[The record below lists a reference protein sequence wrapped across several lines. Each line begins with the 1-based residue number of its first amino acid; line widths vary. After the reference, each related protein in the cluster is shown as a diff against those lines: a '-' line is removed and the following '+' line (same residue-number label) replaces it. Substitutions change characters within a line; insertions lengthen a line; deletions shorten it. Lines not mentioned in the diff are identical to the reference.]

1 MKIVSNSSPL
11 IFFSAIGMLD
21 TLADFD
27 DISIPKAVYEEVI
40 KNDLKGSNEVK
51 HADWIK
57 VVEVEDHESIIF
69 SSTLDAGE
77 SEAIALA
84 IKQNADL
91 ILLDDL
97 AGRRAAT
104 AYGIEVIG
112 TLGLLKVLYQKG
124 RIENMKNVLDKIQKH
139 GFWMSTDLYK
149 KMLKD

>member
-11 IFFSAIGMLD
+11 IFFSAIGMMD
-21 TLADFD
+21 TLADFG
-27 DISIPKAVYEEVI
+27 DISIPEAVYEEVT

-91 ILLDDL
+91 ILMDDL

-124 RIENMKNVLDKIQKH
+124 RIENMKNVLDEIQKH

>member
-21 TLADFD
+21 ILADFG
-27 DISIPKAVYEEVI
+27 DISIPKAVYEEVT
-40 KNDLKGSNEVK
+40 KNDLKGSKEVK
-51 HADWIK
+51 NADWIK
-57 VVEVEDHESIIF
+57 VVEVEKHESVAF
-69 SSTLDAGE
+69 SSALDAGE
-77 SEAIALA
+77 AQAIALA

-97 AGRRAAT
+97 AGRRAAA

-112 TLGLLKVLYQKG
+112 TLGLLKVMYQKG
-124 RIENMKNVLDKIQKH
+124 LIKNMKNVLDELQKH
-139 GFWMSTDLYK
+139 GFWMSTDLYS

>member
-21 TLADFD
+21 TLADFG
-27 DISIPKAVYEEVI
+27 DISIPKAVYEEVT

-51 HADWIK
+51 HAVWIK

-69 SSTLDAGE
+69 SSTLDVGE

-91 ILLDDL
+91 ILMDDL

-124 RIENMKNVLDKIQKH
+124 RIENMKNVLDEIQKH

>member
-21 TLADFD
+21 ILADFG
-27 DISIPKAVYEEVI
+27 DISIPKAVYDEVTN
-40 KNDLKGSNEVK
+40 NDLKGSKEVK
-51 HADWIK
+51 NADWIK
-57 VVEVEDHESIIF
+57 VVEVEEHEYIAF
-69 SSTLDAGE
+69 SSAGE
-77 SEAIALA
+77 AQAIALA

-97 AGRRAAT
+97 AGRRAVA

-112 TLGLLKVLYQKG
+112 TLGLLKVMYRKDL
-124 RIENMKNVLDKIQKH
+124 INNMKYVLDELQKH
-139 GFWMSTDLYK
+139 GFWMSTELYS

>member
-21 TLADFD
+21 ILADFG
-27 DISIPKAVYEEVI
+27 DISIPKAVYEEVT
-40 KNDLKGSNEVK
+40 KNDLKGSNEVE

-57 VVEVEDHESIIF
+57 VVEVEDHESVVF

-77 SEAIALA
+77 AQAIALA

-112 TLGLLKVLYQKG
+112 TLGLVKVLYQKG
-124 RIENMKNVLDKIQKH
+124 RIENLKNVLDELQKQ
-139 GFWMSTDLYK
+139 GVWMSTDLYN

>member
-11 IFFSAIGMLD
+11 IFFSTIGMLD
-21 TLADFD
+21 TLADFG
-27 DISIPKAVYEEVI
+27 DISIPEAVYEEVT

-91 ILLDDL
+91 ILMDDL

-124 RIENMKNVLDKIQKH
+124 RIENMKNVLDEIQKH